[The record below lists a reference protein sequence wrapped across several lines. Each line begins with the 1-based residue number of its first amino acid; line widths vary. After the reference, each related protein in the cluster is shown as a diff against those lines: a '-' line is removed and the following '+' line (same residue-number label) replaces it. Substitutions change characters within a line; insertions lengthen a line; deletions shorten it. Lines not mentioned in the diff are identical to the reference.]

1 MAADA
6 RGDPGTS
13 WQHAQQRNAVARGLS
28 VFDPELDRAIVAAS
42 WAPLSTPDRAAFERV
57 LTETR
62 RWCDGFPPDFMDE
75 RRAAGRRFLAQGAT
89 GALLQN
95 TQAGWTSKQL
105 DALDP
110 RDFDLAERI
119 VRERQPDGLA
129 RLLSAGNA
137 YSLNLV
143 AESSQLDWSA
153 MAAAM
158 AANGIVAALSACELG
173 VNDCS
178 ANSPQFKQ
186 LCLQFGGCHLSSV
199 GELVRYV
206 LARDGL
212 DPQWLDR
219 ETERVV
225 RAIREG
231 NLDALGIRRKPP
243 PK

>member
-1 MAADA
+1 MMIPEPH
-6 RGDPGTS
+6 GS
-13 WQHAQQRNAVARGLS
+13 MVNNLVARGVAS
-28 VFDPELDRAIVAAS
+28 FDSELERAILAAT
-42 WAPLSTPDRAAFERV
+42 WAPLSDLDRAASGRV

-62 RWCDGFPPDFMDE
+62 RWCDGFPSEFMDE
-75 RRAAGRRFLAQGAT
+75 RRAAGQRFLAQGAT

-95 TQAGWTSKQL
+95 VQAGWTSQRL
-105 DALDP
+105 DSLEP
-110 RDFDLAERI
+110 RDFDLVERI

-129 RLLSAGNA
+129 RLLSSGNA

-143 AESSQLDWSA
+143 TEGGSLDWSA
-153 MAAAM
+153 LLAAV

-178 ANSPQFKQ
+178 ATSPQFKQ
-186 LCLQFGGCHLSSV
+186 WCLQFGGCHTSSV

-219 ETERVV
+219 EAERVV

-231 NLDALGIRRKPP
+231 NLEALGIRRKPSP
-243 PK
+243 R